1 MSPSRKPH
9 ASRRARSQRPRS
21 SWLRRFLL
29 LFVIV
34 AALAIGTALGVAL
47 DRGSGAKG
55 TQTREQTIRIVTVTV
70 ARP

>member
-9 ASRRARSQRPRS
+9 ASRRARSPRSRS
-21 SWLRRFLL
+21 SWLRRVLL
-29 LFVIV
+29 LLVVV

-47 DRGSGAKG
+47 NHGSGAKG

>member
-1 MSPSRKPH
+1 MSSSRKPQ
-9 ASRRARSQRPRS
+9 ASRRARSQRSRS
-21 SWLRRFLL
+21 SWPRRALL
-29 LFVIV
+29 LLVVV

-55 TQTREQTIRIVTVTV
+55 TQIREQTIRIVTVTV